1 MSSLRNLQRYDT
13 SDELGSSRRIQPAR
27 AAQASFL
34 GSSSGWHARQRPWS
48 QHLRDASCVLRSVSH
63 RRANVFIGPIG
74 RDFGKRKESHLYS
87 LWGGKP
93 SVAKMRHRDTTINA
107 HTRERYYRKAES
119 LLAISIPDA
128 PSEQTD
134 PSTSDALYEAYSN
147 LLLERTRDRKKFPL
161 VFQELTNYGF
171 RRNLWGMKPIGL
183 TLTLL
188 CAAGQL
194 VSVIHSLLVHRTPSA
209 FTISCLLV
217 TSFLLA
223 SWLFIIN
230 PGWVKLAGDAYAE
243 RLLASAEMLQAPVA
257 PVPAEKRNPRPRRAK
272 SVS

>member
-1 MSSLRNLQRYDT
+1 MTPVTNSVAL
-13 SDELGSSRRIQPAR
+13 DEYSR
-27 AAQASFL
+27 
-34 GSSSGWHARQRPWS
+34 HARLKPAF
-48 QHLRDASCVLRSVSH
+48 LVVLPVGMLVSVLGLSTSVML
-63 RRANVFIGPIG
+63 AAFSGPLATVGLTFLLAQIG

-119 LLAISIPDA
+119 LLSISIPDA

-183 TLTLL
+183 SLTLL

-217 TSFLLA
+217 TSFLLV

-257 PVPAEKRNPRPRRAK
+257 PVPAGKRNPPPRRAK